1 MSSRECPLFWRRSAA
16 SLLRAAPMV
25 AMLAFAACATK
36 PLPPTEI
43 SGLVQAAPN
52 MNPSVSKRPSP
63 LLVRVYELKSAAAF
77 NSADFVALY
86 QRDQA
91 ELGADLVA
99 REEMILNPG
108 DSRPFAKV
116 AAPETRFV
124 GVFGAYRDLDRAK
137 WRSVVAVQPNQKQRI
152 MINADELAISVTVAK

>member
-1 MSSRECPLFWRRSAA
+1 MSSCECPLFRRRSAA
-16 SLLRAAPMV
+16 SLVHAASMLAV
-25 AMLAFAACATK
+25 LAFAGCATK

-43 SGLVQAAPN
+43 SGVVQAARN

-63 LLVRVYELKSAAAF
+63 LVVRVYELKTAAAF
-77 NSADFVALY
+77 NSADFVSLY

-108 DSRPFAKV
+108 DSKPFAKI
-116 AAPETRFV
+116 AAPETRFI
-124 GVFGAYRDLDRAK
+124 GVFGAYRNVDRAK
-137 WRSVVAVQPNQKQRI
+137 WRSIVAVQPNQKQRI
-152 MINADELAISVTVAK
+152 MINADELAISVTVSK